1 MKRQWINYIVL
12 LVFIPIVIW
21 FGVTFLEDRRY
32 VFISL
37 VIVLITMF
45 PIFQSLEMRTMNV
58 RLLVILAVMTALS
71 VVGRMLFAAL
81 PGFKPVTAIIILT
94 AIYFGGE
101 AGFIVG
107 ALSALISNIYFG
119 QGPWTPFQMFS
130 WGMVGLLAGLPW
142 VRKRLK
148 HSYFALILFGIIS
161 GVLFSIL
168 MDIWT
173 VLSLDGTFNW
183 RRYVAVVGL
192 SMPFMATYALSN
204 VIFLLLT
211 MKPIGQKLERIKT
224 KYNVGGL
231 TNEQSS

>member
-107 ALSALISNIYFG
+107 ALSALISNVYFG
-119 QGPWTPFQMFS
+119 QGPWTPFQMFT
-130 WGMVGLLAGLPW
+130 WGIIGFIAGFPYISE
-142 VRKRLK
+142 KLK
-148 HSYFALILFGIIS
+148 SNKVYLILYGIFA
-161 GVLFSIL
+161 GVMYSLI

-173 VLSLDGTFNW
+173 VMSLDGTFNFA
-183 RRYVAVVGL
+183 RYITVAGIAL
-192 SMPFMATYALSN
+192 PFMITYAVSN
-204 VIFLLLT
+204 VVFLLLT
-211 MKPIGQKLERIKT
+211 IKPIGSKLERLKIK
-224 KYNVGGL
+224 YGI
-231 TNEQSS
+231 